1 MIKYQMN
8 LGLFLICSFAHFLY
22 LITLTHSLRQHHFG
36 RNKSGQWTDLSR
48 KEEKWDMPKMSN
60 RKERRHILR
69 LIYIR
74 ALKTQKIIQL
84 FYFLRMFWWKRTFSC
99 CVLYCFVLHRAGSFI
114 FILMPVFWMPLVLVR
129 ARCPRLI
136 SQDPG
141 VMSYN
146 NLNIS

>member
-1 MIKYQMN
+1 MN
-8 LGLFLICSFAHFLY
+8 PGLFFICSFAHFLY

-48 KEEKWDMPKMSN
+48 KEEKLDMPKMSN
-60 RKERRHILR
+60 RKKANPNVNIHLGSF
-69 LIYIR
+69 
-74 ALKTQKIIQL
+74 KTQKIIQL
-84 FYFLRMFWWKRTFSC
+84 LYFFRLFWWKRTFSC
-99 CVLYCFVLHRAGSFI
+99 CVLYCFVLHSAGSFI

-136 SQDPG
+136 SQDPE